1 MKTAALALAMTA
13 ALAAFA
19 DDGVL
24 FYGEQDA
31 KASSQTADKGEV
43 VRDVHPH
50 DLVTVRIRDVFSFL
64 NNTQLTTDNKYDTN
78 FAINKFFNITEGAGG
93 SGQVAR
99 PTAGDKPSIDVTSEL
114 KGDKSGKVVGKQT
127 MEAVI
132 TGHVVEVYPNH
143 TFSFEATTTTEK
155 DENKMS
161 MTLFGV
167 ARVQD
172 ISEANVVLGERLDN
186 KQFSVKSE
194 GSTARMAERGWFVRL
209 LDFVWPF

>member
-1 MKTAALALAMTA
+1 M
-13 ALAAFA
+13 
-19 DDGVL
+19 
-24 FYGEQDA
+24 
-31 KASSQTADKGEV
+31 
-43 VRDVHPH
+43 
-50 DLVTVRIRDVFSFL
+50 RIRDVFSFL
-64 NNTQLTTDNKYDTN
+64 NNTQLTTDNKYDVN
-78 FAINKFFNITEGAGG
+78 FAVNKFFNITEGAGG

-99 PTAGDKPSIDVTSEL
+99 PTALDKPEIDIKSER
-114 KGDKSGKVVGKQT
+114 KSDNTGKVGTKQT
-127 MEAVI
+127 VEAVI

-143 TFSFEATTTTEK
+143 TFSFEATTSTEK

-172 ISEANVVLGERLDN
+172 ISADNVVLGERLDN

-194 GSTARMAERGWFVRL
+194 GSTARMANRGWFVKL

>member
-1 MKTAALALAMTA
+1 MRTLILGMSLLS
-13 ALAAFA
+13 ALAASA

-24 FYGEQDA
+24 FYGQEDA
-31 KASSQTADKGEV
+31 KAASATTDKGEV
-43 VRDVHPH
+43 LRDVHPH
-50 DLVTVRIRDVFSFL
+50 DLVTVRIKDVFSFM

-143 TFSFEATTTTEK
+143 TFSFEATTSTEK

-194 GSTARMAERGWFVRL
+194 GSTARMAERGWFVKI
-209 LDFVWPF
+209 LDFLWPF